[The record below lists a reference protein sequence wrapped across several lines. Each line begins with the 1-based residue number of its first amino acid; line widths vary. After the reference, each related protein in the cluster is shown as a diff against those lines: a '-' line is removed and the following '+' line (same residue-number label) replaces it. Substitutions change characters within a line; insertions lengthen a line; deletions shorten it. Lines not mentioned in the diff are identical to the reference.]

1 MTLALDEILDTR
13 PKTHLWA
20 NAWGRLLRNPT
31 GLFGLIVVVLLLSAA
46 LFGPFV
52 LPYDFL
58 QQDLMARNA
67 LPSAAHWL
75 GTDDLG
81 RDLVSRVIYGAR
93 TAFLVAIGVTA
104 LSLVIGVALG
114 VIAGYLGGVTEKLIM
129 WLCDVTMSVPALL
142 LVIVINT
149 SLRPLFST
157 WMSGMFDTTHN
168 AFFRDTSII
177 DLVLVFGSIALLK
190 WPQYA
195 RLVRGQVLVVRNS
208 NYVRAAVAL
217 GLPTSVIVRTHV
229 VPNILGPL
237 IVAASFGLGTAMVL
251 ESAFSFLGVGI
262 EPPIP
267 SWGRMISDG
276 LRVWSTYPH
285 LLAVPALVLAFAT
298 VGFAFLGDGLN
309 DALNPKRRR

>member
-1 MTLALDEILDTR
+1 MSILAGDIIESR
-13 PKTHLWA
+13 PRAHLWRDA
-20 NAWGRLLRNPT
+20 FARLLRNPT
-31 GLFGLIVVVLLLSAA
+31 GAIGLAIVVLLLSAA
-46 LFGPFV
+46 IFGPFI

-58 QQDLMARNA
+58 DQDLASRNA

-81 RDLVSRVIYGAR
+81 RDILSRVIYGAR
-93 TAFLVAIGVTA
+93 TAFLIAVGVTA
-104 LSLVIGVALG
+104 LSLVIGLVLGLVAGYRGG
-114 VIAGYLGGVTEKLIM
+114 VIDRLIM

-149 SLRPLFST
+149 SLRPLFGR
-157 WMSGMFDTTHN
+157 WMDELFELTRN
-168 AFFRDTSII
+168 PFFRDTSLI

-195 RLVRGQVLVVRNS
+195 RLVRSQVLVVRNS
-208 NYVRAAVAL
+208 SYVRAAVAL
-217 GLPTSVIVRTHV
+217 GLPPVTVLRTAIL
-229 VPNILGPL
+229 PNVLSPL

-276 LRVWSTYPH
+276 MRVWSTYPH
-285 LLAVPALVLAFAT
+285 LLVAPAIVLGIAT
-298 VGFAFLGDGLN
+298 IGFAFLGDGLN

>member
-1 MTLALDEILDTR
+1 MTVLPQTTMPDRR
-13 PKTHLWA
+13 PVHLWRDA
-20 NAWGRLLRNPT
+20 AIRLLRNPAGAI
-31 GLFGLIVVVLLLSAA
+31 GLAIVLLLLAA
-46 LFGPFV
+46 AIFGPLV

-58 QQDLMARNA
+58 DQDLTARNA

-81 RDLVSRVIYGAR
+81 RDILSRVIYGAR
-93 TAFLVAIGVTA
+93 TAFLIAVGVTA
-104 LSLVIGVALG
+104 LSLVIGLILG
-114 VIAGYLGGVTEKLIM
+114 LVAGYAGGLVDRLVM

-149 SLRPLFST
+149 SLRPLFGR
-157 WMSGMFDTTHN
+157 WMDQLFELTRN
-168 AFFRDTSII
+168 PFFRDTSLI

-195 RLVRGQVLVVRNS
+195 RLVRSQVLVIRNS

-217 GLPTSVIVRTHV
+217 GLPPATVLRTAIL
-229 VPNILGPL
+229 PNVLSPL

-276 LRVWSTYPH
+276 MRVWATYPH
-285 LLAVPALVLAFAT
+285 LLIAPAIVLGMAT
-298 VGFAFLGDGLN
+298 IGFAFLGDGLN
-309 DALNPKRRR
+309 DALNPKRHG

>member
-1 MTLALDEILDTR
+1 MSVISDEVAGSR
-13 PKTHLWA
+13 QRAHLWWDA
-20 NAWGRLLRNPT
+20 FARLLRNPT
-31 GLFGLIVVVLLLSAA
+31 GATGFAIVILLLAMA
-46 LFGPFV
+46 IFGPLI
-52 LPYDFL
+52 LPHDFL
-58 QQDLMARNA
+58 DQDLMARNA

-81 RDLVSRVIYGAR
+81 RDILSRVIYGAR
-93 TAFLVAIGVTA
+93 TAFLIAVGVTA
-104 LSLVIGVALG
+104 LSLVIGLVLG
-114 VIAGYLGGVTEKLIM
+114 LVAGYAGGLVDRLIM

-149 SLRPLFST
+149 SLRPLFGR
-157 WMSGMFDTTHN
+157 WMNELFEWSRN
-168 AFFRDTSII
+168 PFFRDTSLI

-195 RLVRGQVLVVRNS
+195 RLVRSQVLVVRNS

-217 GLPTSVIVRTHV
+217 GLPPATVLRTAIL
-229 VPNILGPL
+229 PNVLSPL
-237 IVAASFGLGTAMVL
+237 IIAASFGLGTAMVL

-276 LRVWSTYPH
+276 MRVWSTYPH
-285 LLAVPALVLAFAT
+285 LLVAPAIVLGIAT
-298 VGFAFLGDGLN
+298 IGFAFLGDGLN